1 VESLRKLPEPDLRQ
15 TFLAAARTVAARDG
29 KLSLDKVLA
38 ETGLTGADFD
48 SCFSGE
54 EDLINAI
61 VNDDLKMLG
70 SIVEIFRKEP
80 ARPAPEAPPVD
91 AWMERRLKLFE
102 RSLASLEERQDKVER
117 EIADRLARLEE
128 RFAAVERPVSRC
140 EPAVPEPDLFDRAPE
155 AVDDLASASSSEAAG
170 GNNKPETQAAIGD
183 FLGRARASA
192 MAALVEETPAA
203 KPGLPRWM
211 AWAGI
216 IAVTG
221 AICAGI
227 ALTGARAV
235 PAASGAVIA
244 RQQPQDTLGR
254 MMALADSGD
263 PEAQTL
269 LALAYLRG
277 QYGAA
282 ADDNAAMRWALVAA
296 QQGDPM
302 AQYLIGAL
310 TAKDNQA
317 QAFSWFEQAALRGN
331 LKAMHNLAIAYA
343 EGRGVTEDD
352 KSAAAWFNRAAMQ
365 GYVDSQFDLAVLF
378 ERGQGVAQ
386 NRISALKWY
395 LIAAQGGDGAAA
407 SRAEE
412 LKTDM
417 PPAEIARAS
426 ELAAAFRPEAAD
438 ILANR
443 VVQ

>member
-1 VESLRKLPEPDLRQ
+1 V
-15 TFLAAARTVAARDG
+15 
-29 KLSLDKVLA
+29 
-38 ETGLTGADFD
+38 
-48 SCFSGE
+48 
-54 EDLINAI
+54 
-61 VNDDLKMLG
+61 
-70 SIVEIFRKEP
+70 
-80 ARPAPEAPPVD
+80 
-91 AWMERRLKLFE
+91 
-102 RSLASLEERQDKVER
+102 
-117 EIADRLARLEE
+117 
-128 RFAAVERPVSRC
+128 
-140 EPAVPEPDLFDRAPE
+140 
-155 AVDDLASASSSEAAG
+155 
-170 GNNKPETQAAIGD
+170 
-183 FLGRARASA
+183 
-192 MAALVEETPAA
+192 
-203 KPGLPRWM
+203 
-211 AWAGI
+211 
-216 IAVTG
+216 AVTTV
-221 AICAGI
+221 ICAGI
-227 ALTGARAV
+227 AFNGARAV
-235 PAASGAVIA
+235 PVSGGAIVA
-244 RQQPQDTLGR
+244 RQAPQDMLGR
-254 MMALADSGD
+254 MTALADSGD

-310 TAKDNQA
+310 TAKDNEA

-343 EGRGVTEDD
+343 EGRGVREDD

-395 LIAAQGGDGAAA
+395 LIAAQGGDSAAA
-407 SRAEE
+407 ARAQE

-417 PPAEIARAS
+417 PAAEIARAG

-443 VVQ
+443 VMQ